1 MFIKT
6 YLFLFYFICLI
17 FISCKKD
24 SIEPSNQSTINSN
37 NNSNNN
43 NNNPVHI
50 IWNERFIGQYKGT
63 WSSQWYLM
71 GQTGP
76 ILTKDT
82 TLIIG
87 LIQGDTMK
95 NTINLSNC
103 QTIQFDST
111 YQCYIYHGAIS
122 VRNDSLF
129 YGCMN
134 GGLGGGTNES
144 FKGKKL

>member
-1 MFIKT
+1 VA
-6 YLFLFYFICLI
+6 

-24 SIEPSNQSTINSN
+24 NIEKNVITNNTNVSNPAVNLK
-37 NNSNNN
+37 
-43 NNNPVHI
+43 
-50 IWNERFIGQYKGT
+50 WNEKFIGSYKGT
-63 WSSQWYLM
+63 WSSSWYSM

-76 ILTKDT
+76 IVTKDT

-111 YQCYIYHGAIS
+111 YRCYIYHGSIS
-122 VRNDSLF
+122 IINDSLF

-144 FKGKKL
+144 FKGKKYNRYCNG